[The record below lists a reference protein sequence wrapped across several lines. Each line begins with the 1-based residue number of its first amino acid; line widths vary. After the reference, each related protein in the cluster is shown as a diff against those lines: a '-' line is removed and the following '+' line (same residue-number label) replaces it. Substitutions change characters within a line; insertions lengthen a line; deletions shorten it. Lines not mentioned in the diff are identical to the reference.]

1 MFSASPSNDSVRK
14 EGITHPVSQRRRL
27 SSQPVGFAQL
37 RFGGA
42 RDEPGRLA
50 PEPQLAVVHCNV
62 VSISL

>member
-1 MFSASPSNDSVRK
+1 MSSASPSNDSVRK
-14 EGITHPVSQRRRL
+14 EGITHSVSQGRRL

-37 RFGGA
+37 RFGT
-42 RDEPGRLA
+42 GRLA